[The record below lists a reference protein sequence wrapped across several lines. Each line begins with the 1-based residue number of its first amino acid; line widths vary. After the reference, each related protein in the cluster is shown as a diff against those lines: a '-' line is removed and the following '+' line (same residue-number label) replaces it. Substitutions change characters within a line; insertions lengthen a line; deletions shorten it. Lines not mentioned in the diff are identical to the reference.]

1 LREYHFERVAP
12 GLATFFKPFA
22 NYEPCY
28 EARDR
33 CVPRRKETLVSVDTL
48 GDLSV
53 SGNHD
58 GVLHVRSACTNRS
71 ERFFS
76 AFIGHTLQA
85 KTESFRR
92 GEMALFGSCPG
103 TSHLRTPTLTIKKCP
118 RCGEDVEIFSS
129 DVKVKCGKCGLTVFN
144 DMNLCIHWCAY
155 AKECVGPELY
165 EQLTKADKEQN
176 KSL

>member
-1 LREYHFERVAP
+1 LE
-12 GLATFFKPFA
+12 
-22 NYEPCY
+22 
-28 EARDR
+28 
-33 CVPRRKETLVSVDTL
+33 
-48 GDLSV
+48 
-53 SGNHD
+53 
-58 GVLHVRSACTNRS
+58 
-71 ERFFS
+71 
-76 AFIGHTLQA
+76 
-85 KTESFRR
+85 
-92 GEMALFGSCPG
+92 GEIALFGSCPG

-165 EQLTKADKEQN
+165 EQLTKGDKEQT